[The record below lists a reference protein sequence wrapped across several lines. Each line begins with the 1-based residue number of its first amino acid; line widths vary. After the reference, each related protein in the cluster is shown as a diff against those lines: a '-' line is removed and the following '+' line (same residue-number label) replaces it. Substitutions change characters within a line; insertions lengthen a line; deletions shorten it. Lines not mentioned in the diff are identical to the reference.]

1 MQITLLTPEEK
12 IKELNSILK
21 EKENEIKILK
31 LFSQKF
37 LSNSCQSN
45 EGKVNLSQIKNDFKN
60 GLELYSKMREIEEER
75 NNLKN
80 ENEQLKEKIK
90 EYQNNIFKLHNI
102 LSDIKINDINN
113 IDKYNMNKSLDDLKI
128 IVDQLIN
135 NNIDNLIK
143 ENQNKIQNE
152 KIEFNQKIQD
162 IIKEKNENLVKIA
175 NSLNNIELDKKQ
187 PKKRYAEKK
196 FINKFINVDK

>member
-1 MQITLLTPEEK
+1 
-12 IKELNSILK
+12 
-21 EKENEIKILK
+21 
-31 LFSQKF
+31 
-37 LSNSCQSN
+37 
-45 EGKVNLSQIKNDFKN
+45 
-60 GLELYSKMREIEEER
+60 
-75 NNLKN
+75 
-80 ENEQLKEKIK
+80 
-90 EYQNNIFKLHNI
+90 
-102 LSDIKINDINN
+102 
-113 IDKYNMNKSLDDLKI
+113 MNKSLDDLKI

>member
-113 IDKYNMNKSLDDLKI
+113 IDKYNINKSLDDLKI

>member
-152 KIEFNQKIQD
+152 KIEFNSLFYLL
-162 IIKEKNENLVKIA
+162 KN
-175 NSLNNIELDKKQ
+175 
-187 PKKRYAEKK
+187 
-196 FINKFINVDK
+196 